1 MAFTVSYT
9 ESEGGG
15 FKPVPEGTHIA
26 VCNGVVDLGT
36 HYSEQYKK
44 WARKCVVMFQIQD
57 DGVEL
62 SISKQFSVSLHE
74 KAGLRIF
81 LEQFRGKKFSPKD
94 LAAFDLQKIIGD
106 GCQLLV
112 THAKVGEKTYANIQ
126 TVMPLP
132 KGVKAPDVKGD
143 LVMFSFEDDQV
154 RIAKAGL
161 PQWLQTRIE
170 ASKEW
175 KELTEGG
182 DDDPEDDG
190 GSTTDDEEIAF

>member
-36 HYSEQYKK
+36 TYSEKFNK
-44 WARKCVVMFQIQD
+44 WARKCVILFQIQD
-57 DGVEL
+57 EDQQF
-62 SISKQFSVSLHE
+62 SISKTFTVSLHE

-81 LEQFRGKKFSPKD
+81 LEAFRGKKFTPKD
-94 LAAFDLQKIIGD
+94 LASFDLQKIVGA
-106 GCQLLV
+106 GCQLLI
-112 THAKVGEKTYANIQ
+112 THAKVAEKTYANIQ
-126 TVMPLP
+126 TCMPLP
-132 KGVKAPDVKGD
+132 KGVKAPEVKGD
-143 LVMFSFEDDQV
+143 IILFSFEDDQV

-161 PQWLQTRIE
+161 PAWLQTRIE

-175 KELTEGG
+175 KELDEDG
-182 DDDPEDDG
+182 DSDDSSPAASD
-190 GSTTDDEEIAF
+190 DDEEIAF